1 MRHGFTTSETL
12 TSYRSAKI
20 KLSFSRSVG
29 RDARDQQR
37 QWICGS
43 QQGISY
49 AALGLCVSAVCG
61 NRMLFGSAGAR
72 ARVIRVGRLTS
83 FSLFFLFVSW
93 SRAAVA
99 AALISL
105 IHQTYLGVS
114 ATWTNYLERSSNIFF
129 SLFSYYYKFSSSLP
143 HNAAQQPRVFLSF
156 FFIFLLASLKTSRHC
171 HLAQIIHYMARLQ
184 KLTQPRKTSFSFFC
198 SFIISL
204 ELVVTLSSVY
214 LCIANSI
221 IVAKANR
228 ECQDRRAEERD
239 EKVKH

>member
-1 MRHGFTTSETL
+1 MGSKRREERGKKSINLHLTRPPANVRHGFTTSETL

-129 SLFSYYYKFSSSLP
+129 LYFLIIISFPLRSRTMQRSS
-143 HNAAQQPRVFLSF
+143 REFFFLSF
-156 FFIFLLASLKTSRHC
+156 LYFF
-171 HLAQIIHYMARLQ
+171 
-184 KLTQPRKTSFSFFC
+184 
-198 SFIISL
+198 
-204 ELVVTLSSVY
+204 
-214 LCIANSI
+214 
-221 IVAKANR
+221 
-228 ECQDRRAEERD
+228 
-239 EKVKH
+239 